1 MSDSQH
7 RSKKIASE
15 IKENL
20 SWLIEHKVRDPQKGF
35 VTITRV
41 RLSPDL
47 RIANVYYS
55 VLGKDEEKEASGQ
68 ALKRA
73 STFLKHELG
82 HRVRLRFLPELR
94 FFYDDSL
101 EYSDKIAKLLN
112 LIHKND
118 TN

>member
-1 MSDSQH
+1 M
-7 RSKKIASE
+7 ASE

-35 VTITRV
+35 ITITRV

-47 RIANVYYS
+47 KVANVYYS
-55 VLGKDEEKEASGQ
+55 VLGKEEARETSGQ

-73 STFLKHELG
+73 SAFLKRELG
-82 HRVRLRFLPELR
+82 NRLRMRYLPELR

-101 EYSDKIAKLLN
+101 EYSERIAHLLS

-118 TN
+118 DH